1 MKFKKTVLE
10 NGLTIITSP
19 MAESQTVTV
28 LTLVSTG
35 SDYETID
42 NNGISHFLEH
52 MCFKGTEKRSCSE
65 INIELDSAG
74 ATSNAFTGNEYTGY
88 YAKAHHKKLPVLLD
102 VVSDIYLNS
111 TFPKDDIEKER
122 GVIIEEINMYE
133 DLPKRKVWDEL
144 FSLMYKDE
152 PAGRT
157 ILGPMENIKNIQQ
170 EDFINYRKE
179 HYVAKGTTVV
189 VAGNIDQTSTIKEIK
204 RLFEDIPTS
213 RKVKRKKTK
222 FSQTKPQISVKYKK
236 TDQSHLLFGI
246 NTFPINSKKNVT
258 LSLLSTILGGGM
270 SSRLFTEMRDKRGLC
285 YYTFS
290 HPDRFTD
297 RGLLTVG
304 AGVGNKKLEESIEVI
319 MSEFRKLCE
328 EEVSP
333 KELKKAK
340 DYLIGNTAMALEGSD
355 DIAMNLGMQELLR
368 GDIKK
373 LQKKFSEIRSVTSKD
388 IQKLAKEIFKNDR
401 LNFAVIGPLKDDK
414 KIKNLLKF

>member
-19 MAESQTVTV
+19 AVESQTVTV

-35 SDYETID
+35 SDYETVE

-52 MCFKGTEKRSCSE
+52 MCFKGTDKRTCSE

-74 ATSNAFTGNEYTGY
+74 ATSNAFTSNEYTGY

-144 FSLMYKDE
+144 ASLMYKGE

-157 ILGPMENIKNIQQ
+157 ILGPINNIKNISQ
-170 EDFINYRKE
+170 EDFIKYKKD

-189 VAGNIDQTSTIKEIK
+189 VSGKFDQSKVIKEIK
-204 RLFEDIPTS
+204 NLFKDVDTNK
-213 RKVKRKKTK
+213 KVKRKKTK
-222 FSQTKPQISVKYKK
+222 FTQSKPQVAVKYKK
-236 TDQSHLLFGI
+236 TDQTHLLFGV
-246 NTFPINSKKNVT
+246 NTFPIKDKRNIT

-290 HPDRFTD
+290 HADRSTD
-297 RGLLTVG
+297 RGILAVG
-304 AGVGNKKLEESIEVI
+304 SGVGHKKLEESVEVI
-319 MSEFRKLCE
+319 MNEFRKLRD

-340 DYLIGNTAMALEGSD
+340 DYLIGNMAMSLEGSD
-355 DIAMNLGMQELLR
+355 DVAMSLGMQELLK

-373 LQKKFSEIRSVTSKD
+373 PQEKFREIRKVTSAD
-388 IQKLAKEIFKNDR
+388 IKKLAKQIFVDNR
-401 LNFAVIGPLKDDK
+401 LNFAAIGPLKDDK
-414 KIKNLLKF
+414 KIKKILKF

>member
-19 MAESQTVTV
+19 MADSPTVTV

-35 SDYETID
+35 SDYETVD

-52 MCFKGTEKRSCSE
+52 MCFKGTDKRSCSE

-74 ATSNAFTGNEYTGY
+74 TTSNAFTGNEYTGY

-144 FSLMYKDE
+144 FALMYKGE
-152 PAGRT
+152 PGGRT
-157 ILGPMENIKNIQQ
+157 ILGPMENIKKIQQ
-170 EDFINYRKE
+170 EDFINYKKD

-189 VAGNIDQTSTIKEIK
+189 VAGNIDQGKVIKAVK
-204 RLFEDIPTS
+204 RLFENVPTS
-213 RKVKRKKTK
+213 SKKKRKKTS
-222 FSQTKPQISVKYKK
+222 FSQSAPQIAVKYKK

-246 NTFPINSKKNVT
+246 NTFPIKDKRNMT
-258 LSLLSTILGGGM
+258 LSLLSTVLGGGM

-290 HPDRFTD
+290 HPDNFTD

-304 AGVGNKKLEESIEVI
+304 AGVGNKKLEESVEVI
-319 MSEFRKLCE
+319 MNEFRKLCD
-328 EEVSP
+328 EEVDA

-340 DYLIGNTAMALEGSD
+340 DFLIGNTAMALEGSD
-355 DIAMNLGMQELLR
+355 DIAMSLGMQELMK

-373 LQKKFSEIRSVTSKD
+373 LQKKFSEIRKVTSKD
-388 IQKLAKEIFKNDR
+388 IQKLAKQIFKNDR

-414 KIKNLLKF
+414 RIKKLLKF